1 MILPAL
7 LQTMAVCMA
16 QTGDLIP
23 VNVWNI
29 YSTATGISNASAE
42 VLWPE
47 SFINTSEAE
56 ELYSSIESYTG
67 DPDQEISK
75 VISEMKEGLATVQKL
90 REDLSQGKGVYEGM
104 NISPD
109 EKKEFLAELDAQIA
123 ATKENIAYYSSMD
136 TSGAPDPKELL
147 AEILKHSV
155 NGKVYHG
162 VLSLGN
168 GLWAVSESANEDG
181 PNHACLGGWG
191 VIDASGKTVTGFKY
205 DLIMEADEEHGII
218 KYGTGYRGKGT
229 LYGLLKFNGAQ
240 ALPCEYDQIYF
251 SEGNYIAAVL
261 PNAAH
266 AYLYD
271 WNMNRLSTADICY
284 SEPWTRGTSD
294 RKVTYY
300 PAIDR
305 NGKVGVYDDSGKLV
319 VPFIYDR
326 CYSDGEYLFGVTGP
340 FPKKVTGFSIN
351 FDHIES
357 FNEAKYDIFT
367 WKRL

>member
-1 MILPAL
+1 MILLTL
-7 LQTMAVCMA
+7 LQTMGVCMA
-16 QTGDLIP
+16 QSGDLIP
-23 VNVWNI
+23 VDIWNV
-29 YSTATGISNASAE
+29 YSTATGIRNASAK
-42 VLWPE
+42 VLWTE
-47 SFINTSEAE
+47 SFANTSEAE
-56 ELYSSIESYTG
+56 RLYSRIESCTG
-67 DPDQEISK
+67 DPGQQISK
-75 VISEMKEGLATVQKL
+75 FLAEMKEELVTVQKL

-104 NISPD
+104 NIPPD
-109 EKKEFLAELDAQIA
+109 EKKEFLAELDAQIT
-123 ATKENIAYYSSMD
+123 ATQENFRYYSSMD

-162 VLSLGN
+162 VLSLGR
-168 GLWAVSESANEDG
+168 GLWAVSESPNEDG
-181 PNHACLGGWG
+181 PDHRSLGGWG
-191 VIDASGKTVTGFKY
+191 VIDASGKSVIGFKY

-218 KYGTGYRGKGT
+218 KYGTGFRGKGT
-229 LYGLLKFNGAQ
+229 HYGLLKFNGAQ
-240 ALPCEYDQIYF
+240 ALPCEYDQIYL

-261 PNAAH
+261 PNASH

-271 WNMNRLSTADICY
+271 WDLNRMPTADICY
-284 SEPWTRGTSD
+284 TEPWTRGG
-294 RKVTYY
+294 VTYY

-305 NGKVGVYDDSGKLV
+305 NGKVGVYDDSGRLV
-319 VPFIYDR
+319 VPFKYDR
-326 CYSDGEYLFGVTGP
+326 CYPDGESWVGVTGP